1 MTIATKLK
9 HAKRAFDVF
18 NDVLFARCHKF
29 MVAVLINNYQLL
41 ISVNSSYV

>member
-9 HAKRAFDVF
+9 HAKKAFDVF

-29 MVAVLINNYQLL
+29 MVGCFDKQLP
-41 ISVNSSYV
+41 ITHFH

>member
-9 HAKRAFDVF
+9 HAKTALDVF

-29 MVAVLINNYQLL
+29 MVGFFDKQLP
-41 ISVNSSYV
+41 ITHFH